1 MIMYYKIISF
11 ILLLIIASALN
22 SRLVQAASEGKTGMA
37 FLKVGVGARAS
48 GMGEAFSAVVND
60 ATASYWNPA
69 ALLSAK
75 GPNASLVYNSWLLD
89 VKSEFGS
96 LQFSRSWA
104 VSVYSF
110 HLSDIPVRTIPSSEP
125 IENTGAQYFSFA
137 ISHARAISKKLHV
150 GLTVK
155 YLFEKIHVNSA
166 TGGAVDIGLRY
177 KITDQKLN
185 FAAVIQNLGGMGKMV
200 NESTTLPALSRFG
213 VMYELPRTYG
223 PMNILLAADF
233 LVPFKENLRANF
245 GTELTFWR
253 QLLLRAGFMGGN
265 ESRSLSFGI
274 GVSKSWFRFDY
285 SLTHFKNDLE
295 TGHHFSIFLAL

>member
-1 MIMYYKIISF
+1 MCLKKILF
-11 ILLLIIASALN
+11 TFLLIIAVAPISTK
-22 SRLVQAASEGKTGMA
+22 VKAASEGKTGLA

-48 GMGEAFSAVVND
+48 GMGEAYSAVVND
-60 ATASYWNPA
+60 ATASYWNPS
-69 ALLSAK
+69 ALLSAS
-75 GPNASLVYNSWLLD
+75 GPNAALVYNSWLLD

-96 LQFSRSWA
+96 LQFSRNWA

-110 HLSDIPVRTIPSSEP
+110 HLSDIPVRTIPSAEP

-137 ISHARAISKKLHV
+137 ISHARAISQKLHI
-150 GLTVK
+150 GLTAK

-166 TGGAVDIGLRY
+166 TGGAVDVGLRY
-177 KITDQKLN
+177 SAVAQKLN

-233 LVPFKENLRANF
+233 SVPFKENIRAHF
-245 GTELTFWR
+245 GTELSFWQ
-253 QLLLRAGFMGGN
+253 QLLIRAGYVGGN
-265 ESRSLSFGI
+265 ESRSFSFGI

-285 SLTHFKNDLE
+285 SITPFKNDLE
-295 TGHHFSIFLAL
+295 TGHQFSIFLAL